1 MDNDIFQTLV
11 TSAGSSVNLNELN
24 PSQREAVTSTEG
36 PLLVIAGA
44 GSGKTRTLVYR
55 VAYLLEQGVDPEK
68 ILLLTFTRKAS
79 QEMLWRAG
87 LLLNETCRK
96 VVGGTFHGIANMLLR
111 RHGHHLG
118 FGSSFTII
126 DRADAEGIVNLL
138 KGSLGLTGKDKQ
150 FPTKRVLINILS
162 GSVNKSIAIDDLIYE
177 SYSHLSEHVD
187 DIVNL
192 EKHYQEFKFNN
203 GLMDYDDLLVNW
215 KRLLDEVPE
224 ARQEI
229 AARYSHIM
237 VDEYQDTNLIQ
248 AEIVRLLAY
257 GHENVM
263 VVGDDSQSIYSFRG
277 ADFYNIMRFPKV
289 FSETK
294 IIKLEENYRSCQPI
308 LSLTNDIIR
317 NASEKYAKTLF
328 TRIEGDEKPRL
339 FAGRD
344 EREEAV
350 FVSKKIAE
358 LRGNG
363 IELSNI
369 AVLFRSGFHSYKLE
383 MELNSTGVEFEKRG
397 GLKLTESA
405 HMKDVIAFLRLRVNP
420 IDTLSW
426 NRILLHLDKVGPKT
440 ARKITDAI
448 ARGDNPGQTLAE
460 FPCGKSWAPGV
471 AKLAQLFV
479 DMEKETAPGTLY
491 ELVWAHY
498 QPLFEKIYRDDF
510 PKRQKDLD
518 QLKSI
523 IAGYDDVQGFV
534 DDTTLDPPETA
545 KGLSRD
551 DKERMILSTIHSSKG
566 LEWDAV
572 FVMGLADG
580 RFPHTA
586 AAIGEQWEEERRLL
600 YVAATRARK
609 YLYLTYPRELMTPD
623 RQFRRVGM
631 SPFLSELRAGLFE
644 RIDNNGIQRSRS
656 SFVTSQPASFNG
668 MTLPG
673 KTKKTKLSAEDL
685 KKGVRVKH
693 PFFGEGVV
701 QDKPKG
707 RSVNVAFQRHGI
719 KTLHLDY
726 AKLSIR

>member
-1 MDNDIFQTLV
+1 
-11 TSAGSSVNLNELN
+11 
-24 PSQREAVTSTEG
+24 
-36 PLLVIAGA
+36 
-44 GSGKTRTLVYR
+44 
-55 VAYLLEQGVDPEK
+55 
-68 ILLLTFTRKAS
+68 
-79 QEMLWRAG
+79 
-87 LLLNETCRK
+87 
-96 VVGGTFHGIANMLLR
+96 
-111 RHGHHLG
+111 
-118 FGSSFTII
+118 
-126 DRADAEGIVNLL
+126 
-138 KGSLGLTGKDKQ
+138 
-150 FPTKRVLINILS
+150 
-162 GSVNKSIAIDDLIYE
+162 
-177 SYSHLSEHVD
+177 
-187 DIVNL
+187 
-192 EKHYQEFKFNN
+192 
-203 GLMDYDDLLVNW
+203 VNW

-248 AEIVRLLAY
+248 ADIVRLLAH

-289 FSETK
+289 FSDTK
-294 IIKLEENYRSCQPI
+294 IIKLEENYRSTQPI

-317 NASEKYAKTLF
+317 NATEKYAKTLF
-328 TRIEGDEKPRL
+328 TRIEGDQKPRL

-358 LRGNG
+358 LRGKG
-363 IELSNI
+363 IELDNI

-383 MELNSTGVEFEKRG
+383 MELNSTGVDFEKRG

-440 ARKITDAI
+440 AKKITDVI
-448 ARGDNPGQTLAE
+448 ALSGNPGQSLLE
-460 FPCGKSWAPGV
+460 YPCGKTWAPGV
-471 AKLAQLFV
+471 AKLAQLFK
-479 DMEKETAPGTLY
+479 DMEKETIPGILY
-491 ELVWAHY
+491 ELVWAYY
-498 QPLFEKIYRDDF
+498 QPLFERIYRDDF

-523 IAGYDDVQGFV
+523 VAGYDDLQSFV

-545 KGLSRD
+545 KLSQD

-580 RFPHTA
+580 RFPHA
-586 AAIGEQWEEERRLL
+586 AAGIGEQWEEERRLL

-623 RQFRRVGM
+623 RQFRRVGI

-644 RIDNNGIQRSRS
+644 RIDNDGIHRSGPSFLTAQS
-656 SFVTSQPASFNG
+656 SSSSTMSF
-668 MTLPG
+668 P
-673 KTKKTKLSAEDL
+673 KKAKKTKLSAKDL
-685 KKGVRVKH
+685 KKGVRVRH

-701 QDKPKG
+701 QDKPQG
-707 RSVNVAFQRHGI
+707 RSVNVNFRRHGI

-726 AKLSIR
+726 AKLSIS